1 VADVFDK
8 MSESDKRRHLAE
20 VATRALRYWG
30 ISHDA
35 RLSLLNISEN
45 ATYRVDDPTLAAP
58 RILRVHRTGYHTRDA
73 VATELAWMKALKE
86 EAGVETPQALAG
98 HTGELIHTV
107 ATPALAEERMVVMF
121 AFIEG
126 REPAED
132 ELLAP
137 FRRLGATA
145 ARMHRHARNWRRP
158 PYFERLV
165 WDYDGAVGPRGNWGD
180 WRDGPAMTR
189 ERLTI
194 LERAADL
201 LARRLERFGKGPE
214 RFGLIHADL
223 RLANL
228 LVTADD
234 TRVIDFDDSGLGWFL
249 YDLASAM
256 SFMEERDDL
265 EELIEAWVTGY
276 REEAPLS
283 AEDEAEIPSFLMLR
297 RLAIVAW
304 IGSHADTDLARQ
316 LGPEF
321 TAGSVRVAERFLDR
335 CGP

>member
-1 VADVFDK
+1 
-8 MSESDKRRHLAE
+8 
-20 VATRALRYWG
+20 
-30 ISHDA
+30 
-35 RLSLLNISEN
+35 
-45 ATYRVDDPTLAAP
+45 
-58 RILRVHRTGYHTRDA
+58 
-73 VATELAWMKALKE
+73 
-86 EAGVETPQALAG
+86 
-98 HTGELIHTV
+98 
-107 ATPALAEERMVVMF
+107 
-121 AFIEG
+121 
-126 REPAED
+126 
-132 ELLAP
+132 
-137 FRRLGATA
+137 
-145 ARMHRHARNWRRP
+145 MHRHARNWRRP